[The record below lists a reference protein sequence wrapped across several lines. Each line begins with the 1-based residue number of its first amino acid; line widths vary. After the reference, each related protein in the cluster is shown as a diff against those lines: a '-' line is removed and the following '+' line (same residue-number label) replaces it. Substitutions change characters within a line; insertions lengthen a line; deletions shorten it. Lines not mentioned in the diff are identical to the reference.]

1 MKELPKMVWCRL
13 LISLLVTIISLTPVA
28 IRPLDAAPPFQIGDQ
43 VALRIEPETGEGIS
57 GNQVK
62 VAVIAE
68 NAAAIAGLQ
77 FWLVYDGAAAR
88 AVSVEPGT
96 LPPGTIFQ
104 ADPNAGTGRV
114 SMGIA
119 SASSF
124 GEANETVT
132 LATITF
138 DLVGP
143 PGSMTD
149 LVLDQVLVADSD
161 AQPLLFTTANA
172 MIAITDTVAHQ
183 PSFILHQDPED
194 GATGVKI
201 EIDRRGEPD
210 NGPDQSALLESFQVR
225 ITYDGICLNIL
236 DVRGLDFV
244 VSDVS
249 IDNIA
254 GVTTFSGSSTTGVA
268 APAAL
273 GHLLTRLVG
282 GARQPCSMILEALD
296 LQDGDGNTTEVEPGS
311 LSLEMLRGDA
321 RADGVINIADA
332 LIIAQY
338 LVSFRPACTT
348 VVDTTCLH
356 AVNAASVAQDGAFD
370 QQTIADTLLIAQFLL
385 VLRDEF
391 YNLVPSP

>member
-1 MKELPKMVWCRL
+1 MLWYRL
-13 LISLLVTIISLTPVA
+13 LISLLVFVISLTPVA
-28 IRPLDAAPPFQIGDQ
+28 IHPLDAAPPFQIGDQ
-43 VALRIEPETGEGIS
+43 VALRIEAETGEGIS
-57 GNQVK
+57 GDQVK

-68 NAAAIAGLQ
+68 NAAAMAGLQ
-77 FWLVYDGAAAR
+77 FRLVYDGAVVR
-88 AVSVEPGT
+88 AMSVEPGT
-96 LPPGTIFQ
+96 LPPGTFFQ
-104 ADPNAGTGRV
+104 GNPNAGAGRV
-114 SMGIA
+114 SIAIA
-119 SASSF
+119 SASAF

-138 DLVGP
+138 DLEGA

-201 EIDRRGEPD
+201 DIARRGGPD
-210 NGPDQSALLESFQVR
+210 NGQDQNVLLGSFQVQ
-225 ITYDGICLNIL
+225 ITYDGSCLNIL
-236 DVRGLDFV
+236 DVRGMDFV

-254 GVTTFSGSSTTGVA
+254 GVTTFNGSSTPGVP

-282 GARQPCSMILEALD
+282 GARQPCSMTLEALV
-296 LQDGDGNTTEVEPGS
+296 LQDLDGNTTEVEPGS

-332 LIIAQY
+332 LVIAQY
-338 LVSFRPACTT
+338 LVGSRPACTT
-348 VVDTTCLH
+348 VVDTICLH

-370 QQTIADTLLIAQFLL
+370 QKTIADTLLIAQYLL
-385 VLRDEF
+385 GLRDEF
-391 YNLVPSP
+391 YNSVPSP